1 MSDVISRVLVYI
13 DGTEESVT
21 AAEYA
26 VCLARSSGAYLCA
39 LYVVNTRALQDLL
52 RARIFIESEEQEY
65 AKDLEAD
72 AERYLN
78 HVAELASAKDLPLER
93 RKVEGSVL
101 TEIKK
106 AVRELKIDT
115 LVIGALS
122 RVQSRRDELY
132 NEVERAVRSVD
143 CTVIIAKD
151 EDRIWSLYEEL

>member
-1 MSDVISRVLVYI
+1 M
-13 DGTEESVT
+13 
-21 AAEYA
+21 
-26 VCLARSSGAYLCA
+26 
-39 LYVVNTRALQDLL
+39 
-52 RARIFIESEEQEY
+52 
-65 AKDLEAD
+65 
-72 AERYLN
+72 
-78 HVAELASAKDLPLER
+78 PLIK

-106 AVRELKIDT
+106 AVRELEIDT

-151 EDRIWSLYEEL
+151 EERIWSLYEDL

>member
-1 MSDVISRVLVYI
+1 MSDVISRILVYI

-26 VCLARSSGAYLCA
+26 VCLAKSCNAALYA
-39 LYVVNTRALQDLL
+39 LYVVNTRALQELL

-65 AKDLEAD
+65 ARDLEAD

-78 HVAELASAKDLPLER
+78 HAAELASARDVPLIK

-106 AVRELKIDT
+106 AVRELEIDT

-151 EDRIWSLYEEL
+151 EERIWSLYEDL

>member
-1 MSDVISRVLVYI
+1 MSDVISRILVYI

-26 VCLARSSGAYLCA
+26 VCLAKSCNAALYA
-39 LYVVNTRALQDLL
+39 LYVVNTRALQELL

-65 AKDLEAD
+65 ARDLEAD

-78 HVAELASAKDLPLER
+78 HATELASARDVPLIK

-106 AVRELKIDT
+106 AVRELEIDT

-151 EDRIWSLYEEL
+151 EERIWSLYEDL